1 MAFVFYDT
9 ETTGI
14 STDFD
19 QILQFAAIRT
29 DADLNEI
36 DRFEI
41 RCRLLPHVIPHPAAL
56 KVTGM
61 TIARAT
67 DPSLPCHY
75 EMIRTIQAKMAEWSP
90 AIFVG
95 YNSLNFDEHLL
106 RQALFRTLHAPYLT
120 NTNGN
125 CRADAM
131 TLVQA
136 ASQFSPECVVVPTGP
151 TGKAVF
157 KLDQLAPANGFS
169 HENAHDALADVEA
182 TIHMAKCVRERAPDC
197 WSRFV
202 RFSSKAGVNS
212 FVESEDAFVLTE
224 FYFNRPYHY
233 VVAPLGADPDNPA
246 AQLCLDLRHDLDWVS
261 SLTDAQL
268 GTWVAKSPKPVR
280 KVRTNAA
287 PSIAPVDDVPPS
299 FLGALSEDH
308 IEAAAQRV
316 RDDDELRQRLIK
328 AVMANRVD
336 YEDSPHVEEQIYAG
350 FIPDGDKARM
360 ETFHLVPW
368 QYRVAIVEALEDERL
383 RYYGY
388 RLIHERHPE
397 LLTAEVREFYRTH
410 DSGRLMDASGT
421 AKWNTLLVAL
431 AAIGETRVG
440 CSEEQSEM
448 LNEYEAYLQARIAA
462 GG

>member
-14 STDFD
+14 STAFD
-19 QILQFAAIRT
+19 QILHFAAIRT
-29 DADLNEI
+29 DADLQELE
-36 DRFEI
+36 RFEI

-75 EMIRTIQAKMAEWSP
+75 EMIRTIQARMAEWSP

-125 CRADAM
+125 SRADAM

-136 ASQFSPECVVVPTGP
+136 ASQFSPECVVIPTGP

-182 TIHMAKCVRERAPDC
+182 TIHMAMCVRERAPDC

-212 FVESEDAFVLTE
+212 FIDGEDAFVLTE
-224 FYFNRPYHY
+224 FYFNKPYHY
-233 VVAPLGADPDNPA
+233 VVAPLGPDPDNSA
-246 AQLCLDLRHDLDWVS
+246 AQLCLDLRHDLDFVA
-261 SLTDAQL
+261 SLSDDAL
-268 GTWVAKSPKPVR
+268 ATWVTKSPKPVR

-287 PSIAPVDDVPPS
+287 PSIAPVDDVPSS
-299 FLGALSEDH
+299 FLGALAEDQ
-308 IEAAAQRV
+308 IESAAERI
-316 RDDDELRQRLIK
+316 RDDDGLRQRLIE
-328 AVMANRVD
+328 AVMAGRDDHEN
-336 YEDSPHVEEQIYAG
+336 SPHIEEQIYSG
-350 FIPDGDKARM
+350 FVPDGDMAKM
-360 ETFHLVPW
+360 EMFHLVSW
-368 QYRVAIVEALEDERL
+368 QDRVAIVDALEDERL
-383 RYYGY
+383 RYYGN

-397 LLTAEVREFYRTH
+397 LLTAGVREFYRTH
-410 DSGRLMDASGT
+410 DCGRLMDASGT
-421 AKWNTLLVAL
+421 AKWNTLLVAI

-440 CSEEQSEM
+440 CSAEQSLM
-448 LNEYEAYLQARIAA
+448 LDEYQAYLQARIAA